1 MLFDTRKRDGD
12 FIKARIPSS
21 KASSKE
27 TLVEPMPVL
36 RLPSATVEEKGR
48 KIGGVP
54 DGGSRSLLEGDSVYR
69 EGRIFWARVREK
81 TRGRRAMRGRDRRMQ
96 AGLRK
101 DEEGS
106 RKIVGERETHE
117 GCFCVHVCWRVCVP
131 LADRER

>member
-1 MLFDTRKRDGD
+1 MLFDTRKRDGG
-12 FIKARIPSS
+12 FIKARIPT
-21 KASSKE
+21 SSKE

-117 GCFCVHVCWRVCVP
+117 GCVKVSVCMCIGEYVC
-131 LADRER
+131 L